1 MNSVH
6 YVHLANG
13 DVMPALPFS
22 GAFKSVVVIEDD
34 VDFAWQDTVS
44 EWLVRSGCR
53 YMMAWGRKCSEWD
66 DSVDH
71 ADREV
76 FGDDMPEDNFAMTT
90 WHNDEPLDEV
100 FWFSEFAAAHPT
112 VEMPRTLILHIA
124 PSASEVAMLQKFH
137 GALEAEHP

>member
-13 DVMPALPFS
+13 GVTPALPFG
-22 GAFKSVVVIEDD
+22 GAFKAVVVVEDD

-71 ADREV
+71 ADRVV
-76 FGDDMPEDNFAMTT
+76 FGDGMPDDNFVMTT
-90 WHNDEPLDEV
+90 WHDEEPLDEV
-100 FWFSEFAAAHPT
+100 FWFSEFAAMHPS
-112 VEMPRTLILHIA
+112 VELPHTLILHIA
-124 PSASEVAMLQKFH
+124 PSAGEVAMLQKFQD
-137 GALEAEHP
+137 ALEADPP